1 MSRLAPLSGGIGVR
15 YDDPKE
21 RFWAETIVR
30 LADDADKL
38 SERDKGDGQ
47 RIPPGGTPSYVV
59 WSVSAGWQIH
69 DNVELIGGVEN
80 ITDEDYRIH
89 GSGQNMP
96 GRNFYFA
103 VDVTF

>member
-1 MSRLAPLSGGIGVR
+1 MH
-15 YDDPKE
+15 K
-21 RFWAETIVR
+21 
-30 LADDADKL
+30 
-38 SERDKGDGQ
+38 
-47 RIPPGGTPSYVV
+47 
-59 WSVSAGWQIH
+59 
-69 DNVELIGGVEN
+69 NVELIGGVEN